1 MSEMPKRKHIAK
13 YSGLKLKDYIFYALG
28 DVGCCLVFSLN
39 TSMLQNYY
47 TDAMFL
53 NPIFIM
59 VMFVVARIWDA
70 INDPI
75 MGRICDRMKPNRMG
89 KFKRWFIYGGLPLM
103 VASILMFI
111 QLPGTVDVAQR
122 EALLGAYFFATITYI
137 LFGMCYTAVQIPYG
151 SLASV
156 VTADEK
162 ERSKLSIFR
171 AVGGAIGGTPVIILN
186 MFVFWSD
193 ENNVQHINYTAL
205 WVGVA
210 VLAVCSFIAMFI
222 AYKGNKERV
231 PVKPVSREKGA
242 FVKGFKRLFKNHSMV
257 VICVV
262 GMLLL
267 AQGMFTGSFFG
278 YVLRNYYHVNGVW
291 AQIPSL
297 VGQFAPVVF
306 MFAAP
311 ALAKKFGKKEISA
324 IGLTLCVLCYIAMF
338 CLVFVPANGTLTIV
352 KDNVEVIV
360 PNYQN
365 TLTYFYILKSL
376 SEVGVCLINLQIWGM
391 IADCIDDVQVK
402 TGVREDGTSYAIFMF
417 FRKFGQVIA
426 AISINASLIA
436 MGYDFAN
443 ADIFTEEQTRLMF
456 YLGTLIPV
464 VMIGIAAFLMLF
476 RYPLNKARLEQ
487 LQDEKEALFAR
498 EAAEENKQ
506 DATKE
511 PVKQIVTKKIEA
523 KQKLIKEDK
532 VATTKKTKP
541 KVIATKKTKSK
552 GGK

>member
-1 MSEMPKRKHIAK
+1 
-13 YSGLKLKDYIFYALG
+13 
-28 DVGCCLVFSLN
+28 
-39 TSMLQNYY
+39 
-47 TDAMFL
+47 
-53 NPIFIM
+53 
-59 VMFVVARIWDA
+59 
-70 INDPI
+70 
-75 MGRICDRMKPNRMG
+75 
-89 KFKRWFIYGGLPLM
+89 
-103 VASILMFI
+103 
-111 QLPGTVDVAQR
+111 
-122 EALLGAYFFATITYI
+122 
-137 LFGMCYTAVQIPYG
+137 
-151 SLASV
+151 
-156 VTADEK
+156 
-162 ERSKLSIFR
+162 
-171 AVGGAIGGTPVIILN
+171 
-186 MFVFWSD
+186 
-193 ENNVQHINYTAL
+193 
-205 WVGVA
+205 
-210 VLAVCSFIAMFI
+210 
-222 AYKGNKERV
+222 
-231 PVKPVSREKGA
+231 
-242 FVKGFKRLFKNHSMV
+242 
-257 VICVV
+257 
-262 GMLLL
+262 
-267 AQGMFTGSFFG
+267 
-278 YVLRNYYHVNGVW
+278 
-291 AQIPSL
+291 
-297 VGQFAPVVF
+297 
-306 MFAAP
+306 
-311 ALAKKFGKKEISA
+311 
-324 IGLTLCVLCYIAMF
+324 MF

-532 VATTKKTKP
+532 VVTTKKTKP

-552 GGK
+552 GGR